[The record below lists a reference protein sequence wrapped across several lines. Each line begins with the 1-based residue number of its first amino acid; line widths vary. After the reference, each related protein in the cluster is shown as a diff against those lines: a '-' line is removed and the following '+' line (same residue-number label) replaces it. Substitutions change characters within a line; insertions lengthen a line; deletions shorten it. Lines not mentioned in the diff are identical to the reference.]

1 MHTCICH
8 NHSNGTALSLSVAE
22 DNALAHRNHTKYITK
37 ENKNGT
43 YVIIIKLAYITEVF
57 SHIDSTAYAHL

>member
-1 MHTCICH
+1 MLTCICH

-22 DNALAHRNHTKYITK
+22 ENASADRNHTNYITI
-37 ENKNGT
+37 ENKNET
-43 YVIIIKLAYITEVF
+43 YVVVIKLAYITEVF